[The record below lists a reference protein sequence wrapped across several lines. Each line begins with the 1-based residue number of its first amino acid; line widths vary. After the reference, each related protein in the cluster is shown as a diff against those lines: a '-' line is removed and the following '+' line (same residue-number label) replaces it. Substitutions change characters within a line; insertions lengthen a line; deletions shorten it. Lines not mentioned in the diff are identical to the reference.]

1 MLKLSGFEK
10 FDNKGKGKGGV
21 KARSGV
27 NKSGWFNG
35 SHFFH
40 VW

>member
-10 FDNKGKGKGGV
+10 FDNKGKGGV

-27 NKSGWFNG
+27 KKSGWFNG
-35 SHFFH
+35 ARLFH